1 VNAGTGL
8 GARAAAAP
16 VRVLVVD
23 DEVELAAV
31 VAGYFTREGYAVA
44 QAHDGPSAVRAAE
57 DFSPDVVLLDLVL
70 PGFDGIEVCR
80 RLRTF
85 SDAYVLMITARGDDV
100 DKIVGLT
107 VGADDYVVKPVS
119 PRELLARVAAML
131 RRPRALP
138 EARDRWT
145 DDGEEPAR
153 VVGELTV
160 DPVARTVSLAG
171 RSIELTRTEFDLLAA
186 LTARPRA
193 AFTRRQLVETVW
205 GPGWYGDEHVV
216 DVHIG
221 HLRRKLGDD
230 PAAPRFVRTIR
241 GVGYGLG
248 TGAA

>member
-1 VNAGTGL
+1 MDAHAVAG
-8 GARAAAAP
+8 APAP

-23 DEVELAAV
+23 DEAELAAV
-31 VAGYFTREGYAVA
+31 VAGYFTREGYDVRL
-44 QAHDGPSAVRAAE
+44 AHDGPSAVRDAA
-57 DFSPDVVLLDLVL
+57 DFVPDVVLLDLVL
-70 PGFDGIEVCR
+70 PGFDGIEACR

-131 RRPRALP
+131 RRPRMLP
-138 EARDRWT
+138 ETRDGRA

-153 VVGELTV
+153 VLGELTV

-171 RSIELTRTEFDLLAA
+171 RPVELTRTEFDLLAA

-221 HLRRKLGDD
+221 NLRRKLDDD
-230 PAAPRFVRTIR
+230 PSAPRFVRTIR

-248 TGAA
+248 TGTP